1 MYALTI
7 AFGQPAVIWQLM
19 FKTKEAA
26 DKAFETSALANDKNI
41 VATIADDFGQIAQVR
56 VADITGRMLEDMTES
71 AQAHIARALHQQR
84 MQAQAQKA
92 AESDPQIRAAMRG
105 PAVLSP
111 VPQFNGR

>member
-7 AFGQPAVIWQLM
+7 AFGQPAVVWQLV
-19 FKTKEAA
+19 FKTKETA
-26 DKAFETSALANDKNI
+26 ETVWKKYYDGIS
-41 VATIADDFGQIAQVR
+41 TIEITDDFGQTVRIA
-56 VADITGRMLEDMTES
+56 AKNIIGIMLENMTES

-84 MQAQAQKA
+84 MQAQTLKA